1 MSVQLAA
8 SARRKQFSPTIENR
22 IPITGGVYYR
32 NSVNLEEMYKARERE
47 REIGTIGDDDS
58 WPDSRNSLPQTGVIN
73 ALLCSHEFIISRY
86 GKQHLQIFAYAM

>member
-22 IPITGGVYYR
+22 IPITGVYRR

-47 REIGTIGDDDS
+47 IETIGDDDS